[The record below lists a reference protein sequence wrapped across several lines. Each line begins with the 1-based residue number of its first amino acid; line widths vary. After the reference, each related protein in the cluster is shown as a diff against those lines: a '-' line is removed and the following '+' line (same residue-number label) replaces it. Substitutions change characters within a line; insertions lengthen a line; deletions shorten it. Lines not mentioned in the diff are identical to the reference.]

1 MGKTPDG
8 RLSHP
13 YIEGVNAF
21 INSARAIVDLSG
33 NILCPCIHRVNCYW
47 QSPQTV
53 RIYLLYLGI
62 MQSYINWYN
71 HGEPR
76 VLNENIH
83 DNEMS
88 DGDHMDGIDA
98 LVNDRIRGELRN
110 AIEDEEVRH
119 FDKLEEDATR
129 ELYPSCTDYSI
140 LKFVIEMLNLKVMTN
155 LSNKTWYDAR
165 IADKSFIEM

>member
-13 YIEGVNAF
+13 YIKGVNAF
-21 INSARAIVDLSG
+21 INFVRAVVDSSG
-33 NILCPCIHRVNCYW
+33 NISCSCIHYVNCYQ
-47 QSPQTV
+47 QSPHIV
-53 RIYLLYLGI
+53 RIRLLHHGI

-83 DNEMS
+83 NNEMS
-88 DGDHMDGIDA
+88 NGDHIDGIDA
-98 LVNDRIRGELRN
+98 LVCDRIRGEPRN

-119 FDKLEEDATR
+119 FDKLEEDAKR
-129 ELYPSCTDYSI
+129 ECKGNDQ
-140 LKFVIEMLNLKVMTN
+140 LK
-155 LSNKTWYDAR
+155 
-165 IADKSFIEM
+165 